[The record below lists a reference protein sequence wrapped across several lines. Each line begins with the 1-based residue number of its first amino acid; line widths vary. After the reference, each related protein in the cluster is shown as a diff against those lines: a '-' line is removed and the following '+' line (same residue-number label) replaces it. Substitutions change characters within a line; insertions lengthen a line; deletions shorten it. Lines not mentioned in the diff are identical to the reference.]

1 MIRRTVFVCVKVA
14 WGRAAIAQSTCWYS
28 EEKIHSS
35 EEMASKTTLQT
46 SQNETPGKK
55 GKNKTN
61 TKAIKAL
68 TEGIFTFSAET
79 PKT

>member
-1 MIRRTVFVCVKVA
+1 MMRRTVFLCAKVA
-14 WGRAAIAQSTCWYS
+14 GGRTCWYG

-35 EEMASKTTLQT
+35 EEMARKTTLQT
-46 SQNETPGKK
+46 SQNETPGQK

-61 TKAIKAL
+61 MKAIQAL
-68 TEGIFTFSAET
+68 TEEIFTFSAET